1 MMYLAVV
8 HNYLISELSHF
19 NLNSLILICSF
30 INKMYIIFMFKL
42 VIFSMTFILCR
53 LLFRK

>member
-8 HNYLISELSHF
+8 HNYLTSKLSHF

-30 INKMYIIFMFKL
+30 INKMYIIFMFKF
-42 VIFSMTFILCR
+42 VIFSMTFLLCR
-53 LLFRK
+53 LLLIK